1 MRHTAKVLTR
11 CQVVSNA
18 HTQSSQL
25 QGIAGQLITVL
36 CDQVDDLFHDDIV
49 VVILEFGHCFD
60 EATNLDVDV
69 RLEFRT
75 SKVIL
80 HRLNLIRQHIAGRP
94 ENATEDKGKVYDVGH
109 HKADILIAVQRVGAD
124 EVVQEER
131 THLFS

>member
-1 MRHTAKVLTR
+1 M
-11 CQVVSNA
+11 
-18 HTQSSQL
+18 
-25 QGIAGQLITVL
+25 

-49 VVILEFGHCFD
+49 VVILEFGHRFD
-60 EATNLDVDV
+60 EPTNLDVDV

-80 HRLNLIRQHIAGRP
+80 HRLNLIRRDIAGRP